1 MKRLSLKNN
10 FDWRRWMNM
19 AGCLALFLLLVT
31 VDAHAQDP
39 VSFVTQGYAY
49 VHNTLRIP
57 FCLFITTVAVALA
70 IAGRAGRGILI
81 VVALIDVG
89 WGFVPWF
96 ITTWAS
102 R

>member
-1 MKRLSLKNN
+1 MKRLSLRNK
-10 FDWRRWMNM
+10 FDRRRWAGS
-19 AGCLALFLLLVT
+19 AGCVVLFLLLFT

-39 VSFVTQGYAY
+39 VSFVTEGYAY

-57 FCLFITTVAVALA
+57 FCLFISTVAVALA
-70 IAGRAGRGILI
+70 IAGRAGRALLI

-96 ITTWAS
+96 ITTWTS
-102 R
+102 